1 MKETARGLAQFG
13 RYGDNNLVHV
23 SNKELRGLEQLTGR
37 KFTQNP
43 HTGLPEAF
51 GWADLVPI
59 AAGVA
64 GTVLSGG
71 NVGVG
76 ALAAGAARAG
86 VSASQGKS
94 TEQALTEGVIAG
106 ATSYAGGQLLSGVGE
121 AGVGA
126 ASGTT
131 GETAAQGAAG
141 ELITSAGES
150 NVIGAANYG
159 GAESF
164 SPATGYQGANEVA
177 GIYTPP
183 TGSAS
188 VTAPN
193 YGGAESFNAGYQ
205 GATSPATGSTTSDN
219 INQFGAR
226 MQNVYDNPGAAASK
240 VGENIWSD
248 PKAAAIYAGGTY
260 AQTSGMLEPNKT
272 GIGEP
277 QPYDPSKYPER
288 FPSQPRQWNEPNL
301 SYQPGYSPEYRYF
314 AKGGLASL
322 RAEGGATEN
331 LMNEAKAA
339 LLGEHPK
346 PREAIERFRDVFGDG
361 ALQSLRDR
369 LVGGRVRGAGG
380 GLDDLVPGDIEGR
393 QRVRLAD
400 GEFVVP
406 SDVVSGLGDG
416 STDQG
421 VRKLHEMMNQVRMK
435 RTGKKA
441 QPKSV
446 GGEIV
451 I

>member
-1 MKETARGLAQFG
+1 MKEAARGLAQFG

-51 GWADLVPI
+51 GWADLLPI
-59 AAGVA
+59 AAGVGASVLTGGAAAPLAA
-64 GTVLSGG
+64 G
-71 NVGVG
+71 
-76 ALAAGAARAG
+76 LAAGATKTG
-86 VSASQGKS
+86 VSLAQGKS
-94 TEQALTEGVIAG
+94 AEQALTQGLISGV
-106 ATSYAGGQLLSGVGE
+106 TSYAGGQLMAGVGE
-121 AGVGA
+121 A
-126 ASGTT
+126 ASAG
-131 GETAAQGAAG
+131 AQGAASAATQAAPG
-141 ELITSAGES
+141 AGSAVVAEPLGSIGSNAASAGAQ
-150 NVIGAANYG
+150 GAAVTIPAQA
-159 GAESF
+159 GAGLPSVPIAPELATPAPTFADKLATAGTRAENVF
-164 SPATGYQGANEVA
+164 SEPGKAFGQIAQNVKSSPGTAAIFLG
-177 GIYTPP
+177 
-183 TGSAS
+183 GSALQ
-188 VTAPN
+188 AQDML
-193 YGGAESFNAGYQ
+193 Y
-205 GATSPATGSTTSDN
+205 SPPK
-219 INQFGAR
+219 I
-226 MQNVYDNPGAAASK
+226 PG
-240 VGENIWSD
+240 E
-248 PKAAAIYAGGTY
+248 T
-260 AQTSGMLEPNKT
+260 
-272 GIGEP
+272 
-277 QPYDPSKYPER
+277 PYDPSKYPEQ
-288 FPSQPRQWNEPNL
+288 FPTNPRQWNAP
-301 SYQPGYSPEYRYF
+301 SADYRPGYSPEYRYF

-322 RAEGGATEN
+322 RPEGNTTEN

-361 ALQSLRDR
+361 ALRSLQDR
-369 LVGGRVRGAGG
+369 LVGGRVKGAGG

-406 SDVVSGLGDG
+406 ADVVSGLGDG